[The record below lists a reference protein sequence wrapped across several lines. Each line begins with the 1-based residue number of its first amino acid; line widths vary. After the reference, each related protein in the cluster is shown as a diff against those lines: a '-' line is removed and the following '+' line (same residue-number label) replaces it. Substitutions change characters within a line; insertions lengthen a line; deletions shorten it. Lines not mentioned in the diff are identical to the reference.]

1 VPYNTHLDGMPCQ
14 DSNVCRERD
23 VPLLGLEMLL
33 EVSLCEVVKEFEDRI
48 LENVKLGKE
57 AGKAVIPR
65 APAVVLRNV
74 KPSVRRTPMTFA
86 EREGASHDL

>member
-1 VPYNTHLDGMPCQ
+1 
-14 DSNVCRERD
+14 
-23 VPLLGLEMLL
+23 MLL

-48 LENVKLGKE
+48 LENVSLGEE

-74 KPSVRRTPMTFA
+74 GKQSVRRTPMTSE
-86 EREGASHDL
+86 EREGAPHDLKLHAGSAAIAASVPLLLFAQRV